1 MNPAQ
6 SILIPIN
13 LKFYGTFQ
21 TEQSQQCSPV
31 RCGSVLPK
39 GSCTQEADKFL
50 TNPYSIETPLQLC
63 PDQLPLSSSNE
74 ADSEFSH
81 FLSAFLRN
89 LNPPQEAGGGRAEL

>member
-1 MNPAQ
+1 MQPYT
-6 SILIPIN
+6 SL
-13 LKFYGTFQ
+13 
-21 TEQSQQCSPV
+21 

-39 GSCTQEADKFL
+39 GSCTQEADKVL
-50 TNPYSIETPLQLC
+50 TNPYGLETPLQLC